1 MPLPSTGSTTGLDR
15 LRLAWQT
22 DCAQLLTD
30 VAQRWLAEQ
39 RAALT
44 VTPAKATPVDQPPAT
59 RPLDITLR
67 HWTEQTLVPFCARW
81 LSARLA
87 SGNEAS
93 SVSVPLEPSHLRLR
107 DLPPPPT
114 LCTAVDEWSVPGSS
128 WALAAALGAAA
139 GMLAGAPLSLLVL
152 GGRELGLFLGALA
165 GSAAAVALLAKLSQ
179 SPGLRRWVVVA
190 STASTAA
197 ATVHGCL
204 GGRRSAWW
212 RTTFL
217 AAASTL
223 LACLATPRPT
233 RTRQIANLQ
242 EQERHLRRHL
252 EHLADLILA
261 WTWATVASSSAG
273 DAEASV
279 DESPRLG
286 KLSLLG
292 LAELYQERWLDRDR
306 PDVLAGLIDEFFDL
320 LQVDGLAF
328 VAVSAGGYE
337 PAWREQFQG
346 LFTAGRRVRQ
356 RRPAALYRGRL
367 VLKGE
372 LIADERPRTSDQH
385 TSSAITRPVASTE

>member
-1 MPLPSTGSTTGLDR
+1 MSLPSTGPTTGLDR

-22 DCAQLLTD
+22 DCAPLLND
-30 VAQRWLAEQ
+30 MVQRWLAEQ
-39 RAALT
+39 RAA
-44 VTPAKATPVDQPPAT
+44 VTATPVKVAPAGQPPAP

-67 HWTEQTLVPFCARW
+67 LWIEQTLVPFCARW
-81 LSARLA
+81 LAARLA
-87 SGNEAS
+87 DGKEAS
-93 SVSVPLEPSHLRLR
+93 SLSAPVEPSHLRLR
-107 DLPPPPT
+107 DLPPPPA
-114 LCTAVDEWSVPGSS
+114 LRQADDEWSVPGSS
-128 WALAAALGAAA
+128 WSLAAALGASA

-152 GGRELGLFLGALA
+152 GGRELGLFLGAIA
-165 GSAAAVALLAKLSQ
+165 GSAAAVAALAKLSQ
-179 SPGLRRWVVVA
+179 SPGLRRWVVIA
-190 STASTAA
+190 STASA
-197 ATVHGCL
+197 ATATVRGCL
-204 GGRRSAWW
+204 GGGRSAWW
-212 RTTFL
+212 RATFL
-217 AAASTL
+217 AAGSTL

-242 EQERHLRRHL
+242 EQELQLRRHL

-261 WTWATVASSSAG
+261 WTWTSVATSPSG
-273 DAEASV
+273 DAEVPV

-292 LAELYQERWLDRDR
+292 LAELHQERWLDRDR

-320 LQVDGLAF
+320 LRVDGLEF

-337 PAWREQFQG
+337 PAWREQFHG

-372 LIADERPRTSDQH
+372 LIADERSRTSDQH
-385 TSSAITRPVASTE
+385 PSSVVTSPVTSAD